1 MQVIALYGIIHQKK
15 EMKEKKILSR
25 LKEEIRRRN
34 YSYSTE
40 KIYAQWIV
48 RFIRFHKLAHPL
60 SLTEDDVVNY
70 LNHLA
75 NNLKVA
81 ASTQNQALSA
91 IVFLYSNIL
100 GKPLQHLDD
109 LKRAKK
115 PNRLPVVLTEKEAL
129 SIIKSMEGVPQLV
142 VSLLYGSGLRISEA
156 LRLRV
161 QDLDL
166 DYKQLTVRNGKGLR
180 DRITMIPESRVD
192 QIAHHI
198 QKVKNLHNLDL
209 QKGFGE
215 TILPKALASKYPGAS
230 KKLRWQYLFPS
241 KKRSID
247 TQTGILHRY
256 HISQRNIRRAV
267 QRASKEHHI
276 HKHVTPHTFRHSFAT
291 HPVKNSKIMEF
302 YYICVFESIKDMNW
316 YTGYTNNLKKR
327 FKEHN
332 SGRNKSTKHRR
343 PFRLIYFEGCLNE

>member
-1 MQVIALYGIIHQKK
+1 
-15 EMKEKKILSR
+15 MKEKKILSR

-40 KIYAQWIV
+40 KIYSQWIV
-48 RFIRFHKLAHPL
+48 RYVRFHKFAHPR
-60 SLTEDDVVNY
+60 SLDEDDVVQY

-75 NNLKVA
+75 NGLNVA

-91 IVFLYSNIL
+91 IVFLYSHIL
-100 GKPLQHLDD
+100 GKPLQHLDK

-115 PNRLPVVLTEKEAL
+115 PKRLPVVLTEKESL
-129 SIIKSMEGVPQLV
+129 DIIQSMSGVPQLV

-156 LRLRV
+156 LRLRI

-166 DYKQLTVRNGKGLR
+166 NYKQITVRNGKGLR
-180 DRITMIPESRVD
+180 DRITMIPESRID

-209 QKGFGE
+209 EKGYGE
-215 TILPKALASKYPGAS
+215 TVLPKALARKYPGAS

-241 KKRSID
+241 KKRSVD
-247 TQTGILHRY
+247 PRSGTLHRY

-267 QRASKEHHI
+267 RRATNDHHI
-276 HKHVTPHTFRHSFAT
+276 QKHVTPHTFRHSFAT
-291 HPVKNSKIMEF
+291 HLLSRGYDIRTVQELLGHKSVKTTM
-302 YYICVFESIKDMNW
+302 V
-316 YTGYTNNLKKR
+316 YTHVL
-327 FKEHN
+327 
-332 SGRNKSTKHRR
+332 NKGGHGVKS
-343 PFRLIYFEGCLNE
+343 PLDE